1 MTLYYVCKGCG
12 ETIYIHRKKTGDS
25 FGIPTPTELK
35 GRVTSKCPRCGRE
48 LGTPSI
54 NDIIIMKKS

>member
-12 ETIYIHRKKTGDS
+12 EIIYMHKIGDS
-25 FGIPTPTELK
+25 FGIPTPSELR
-35 GRVTSKCPRCGRE
+35 GRVTSRCPRCGRQ

-54 NDIIIMKKS
+54 NDIIIMKKKG